1 MKDLIQMFNTP
12 RSVTLNDGT
21 VWFVGKDIAHA
32 LGYAKERNALY
43 EHCLQLTKFINLNVQ
58 QPEMKAVGF
67 RRDLLMINR
76 ADVNRLVLRSTLPK
90 AVEYEKWLIE
100 TVLAEI
106 QDTGSFIEDG
116 KQAQAL
122 NKINKMKTTRES
134 IDGYRQNLV
143 DIVLEALKDQGYTL
157 HAASMLVANVMDGI
171 YQAALLKTASQIKF
185 EQIDKGGALA
195 IITTN
200 QLRNVEAQHKIDFER
215 AINYL
220 NSDELNQV
228 EMIFKLLHATI
239 DQMHKGWFVECTVQ
253 GVKNAIIE
261 QLKRMMENIPESVIE
276 KHGKLYHYKGLKPLV
291 NEINNREGKGITK
304 SDIKRVN
311 MLERRDAKRLK

>member
-1 MKDLIQMFNTP
+1 MKDLIQMFNAP

-21 VWFVGKDIAHA
+21 VWFVGKDIAQA
-32 LGYAKERNALY
+32 LGYVDDKQALRL
-43 EHCLQLTKFINLNVQ
+43 HCTQVVKFIDIKTQ
-58 QPEMKAVGF
+58 VGTDNPPTLQ
-67 RRDLLMINR
+67 RNLLMINR

-106 QDTGSFIEDG
+106 QDTGSFIEEG

-122 NKINKMKTTRES
+122 VKINKMKSTRES

-143 DIVLEALKDQGYTL
+143 NLVVEALEGEKYTKQ
-157 HAASMLVANVMDGI
+157 AATMLIANVMDSI
-171 YQAALLKTASQIKF
+171 YQVALLKTAAQIKF
-185 EQIDKGGALA
+185 EQVDKGGALA
-195 IITTN
+195 LITTN

-239 DQMHKGWFVECTVQ
+239 EQMHKGWFVECTVQ

-291 NEINNREGKGITK
+291 TEINNREGKEITK